1 LRRKGQTVMY
11 VLRDRRL
18 IGLLGVADPI
28 KESTREAV
36 PELHRQGLKIVNG
49 DKVEKKIILPTM
61 TIDKSNAAQ
70 ILKEQGLPVQP

>member
-1 LRRKGQTVMY
+1 
-11 VLRDRRL
+11 
-18 IGLLGVADPI
+18 
-28 KESTREAV
+28 
-36 PELHRQGLKIVNG
+36 LKIVNG